1 MATKFSSGSAIG
13 WLRYLRPGQVTEAA
27 ECYVAIFDV
36 YEKRAPI
43 QDGRVFGGPKGL
55 AIPDEDYNQGI

>member
-27 ECYVAIFDV
+27 EWYVAIFNV
-36 YEKRAPI
+36 YEN
-43 QDGRVFGGPKGL
+43 GRQSRTVECSGVQRGL